1 MIRLKTTLSFKNF
14 LLIALIFPAVISTA
28 QQREISDPK
37 KAKFIISDIDNFW
50 QMYDKLSLAKSQK
63 DSLTILRMHYLD
75 KASKG
80 LKKYFEVER
89 NENNRSTEDIENS
102 YLSFIG
108 KHPKYFNSIRNATL
122 SIKNLKPEFL
132 KTFEKLKDLYPNFK
146 FPDAYFAIGF
156 ANMGGRSFPGGE
168 MYIGAEIFATADS
181 ANYEEFGED
190 QWLSRVSM
198 PVESTHLVLAH
209 EYTHGQQKLPPKGTN
224 SLLTLA
230 LMEGS
235 AVFIAGLATN
245 GKSLIGGAGFSE
257 HALGYGEIYEEEVW
271 DKFKADM
278 REQKDSNWFYNA
290 ETEEFPKDMG
300 YYVGFKIC
308 QSYYQNAKDKKQAI
322 KEIVELN
329 DYDSF
334 LEESRYNEKF
344 K

>member
-1 MIRLKTTLSFKNF
+1 MVRIKTTLSSKILFF
-14 LLIALIFPAVISTA
+14 IAFILSAVVSLA
-28 QQREISDPK
+28 QQSETTDPE

-50 QMYDKLSLAKSQK
+50 QMYEKLSLAKSRK
-63 DSLTILRMHYLD
+63 DSLTILRRHYLD
-75 KASKG
+75 KASEG
-80 LKKYFEVER
+80 LKKYFNVER
-89 NENNRSTEDIENS
+89 NENNRSTEDIENA
-102 YLSFIG
+102 YLNFIG
-108 KHPKYFNSIRNATL
+108 KHPKYFKSIRNATL
-122 SIKNLKPEFL
+122 SIESLKPEFFR
-132 KTFEKLKDLYPNFK
+132 TFEKLKGLYPSFK

-156 ANMGGRSFPGGE
+156 ANTGARSFPGGT

-224 SLLTLA
+224 SLLALA

-235 AVFIAGLATN
+235 AVFVAGLATN
-245 GKSLIGGAGFSE
+245 GGSLIGGASIGE
-257 HALGYGEIYEEEVW
+257 RALGYGEVQEEEIW
-271 DKFKADM
+271 NKFVADM
-278 REQKDSNWFYNA
+278 QEQKDSNWFYNA
-290 ETEEFPKDMG
+290 ETEEFPRDMG

-308 QSYYQNAKDKKQAI
+308 QSYYQNAKDKQQAI

-334 LEESRYNEKF
+334 LKESKYDEIF